1 MEIKSLSHYW
11 LIHDSG
17 LRPQRNSWSNKLS
30 FSTDL
35 ITACSAH
42 CWIHCCNN
50 HSKTKQIT
58 WIWSNT
64 STYPSKQELIK
75 ISQNSFLTHL
85 GKLNWW
91 GHTVLICKMR
101 ENGLSTALGAPES
114 SYYIHNS
121 FERVISLEASQ
132 TYNK

>member
-1 MEIKSLSHYW
+1 MHIVEFIVAT
-11 LIHDSG
+11 II
-17 LRPQRNSWSNKLS
+17 P
-30 FSTDL
+30 
-35 ITACSAH
+35 
-42 CWIHCCNN
+42 
-50 HSKTKQIT
+50 KQIT

-132 TYNK
+132 RHTTNNCIQEVGVHTPYPWPQILCHVTFTGISILDFCSFSPHD